1 MFNLSK
7 KTSFRRRLD
16 IIKQFIKVFIGS
28 ALLARDIFIVY
39 ISGLLVIM
47 GALLMSRI
55 LQLNSWEQATLVLL
69 IIGAVTAIW
78 SVIYE
83 VQLPNPKDVKTNLD
97 RRKATAKRYAPQV
110 LIFISWLSILVSTV
124 ALIWL
129 IWISENS
136 EPMIGG

>member
-47 GALLMSRI
+47 GALLMSPI

-83 VQLPNPKDVKTNLD
+83 IQLPNPKDVKTNLD

-124 ALIWL
+124 ALSWL
-129 IWISENS
+129 IWLSEHS

>member
-47 GALLMSRI
+47 GALLMSPI

-83 VQLPNPKDVKTNLD
+83 IQLPNPKDVKTNLD

-129 IWISENS
+129 IWLSEHS